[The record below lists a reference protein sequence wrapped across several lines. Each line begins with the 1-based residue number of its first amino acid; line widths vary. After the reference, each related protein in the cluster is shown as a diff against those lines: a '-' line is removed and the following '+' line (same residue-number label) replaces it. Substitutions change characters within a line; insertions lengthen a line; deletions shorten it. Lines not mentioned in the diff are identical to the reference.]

1 MKRRLINQSIY
12 LLANLSL
19 IVWYVL
25 VLGPAINRLTGIS
38 AERYFWTIFFCFG
51 FGGSVVL
58 ALLGFQAGKTI
69 LKRAG
74 AALCFGVFIGLFYA
88 DMIALLAINEK
99 GGWIALW
106 SLFSCALFYIV
117 VKERDQVKITLL
129 RLKKKFMR

>member
-25 VLGPAINRLTGIS
+25 FLGPAINRLTGIS

-58 ALLGFQAGKTI
+58 ALLGFQTGKTI
-69 LKRAG
+69 LKRA
-74 AALCFGVFIGLFYA
+74 ALCFSVFIGLFYA

-99 GGWIALW
+99 DGWIALW
-106 SLFSCALFYIV
+106 SLFAYALFYIV

-129 RLKKKFMR
+129 RLKKKFMRQK